1 MIILRGMG
9 FLHVMITIIMGAYK
23 LSDTVLND
31 FTNINSCNTQNNS
44 TQHSYPGFMEEKTE
58 SQGPKANSGETP
70 VGPELGGG

>member
-1 MIILRGMG
+1 MHCMIILRGMG

-44 TQHSYPGFMEEKTE
+44 T
-58 SQGPKANSGETP
+58 
-70 VGPELGGG
+70 